1 MPSPSFSLNIGSMD
15 KGLRKL
21 LGTDTFLPYWLLLP
35 TLIFIGIFFL
45 MPLFNAILLSF
56 RTDNGAFTLDYFKR
70 MVKDVHF
77 IEALKYTFLLA
88 LTIVPLQ
95 VVTALAMALLINTG
109 FKGSRFFLYL
119 FALPLGISDLAAGL
133 IWLSIFTQHGFL
145 NSILYS
151 LGIIDKPIY
160 YISYQNI
167 GLTFLAVVVAE
178 HWRATAIV
186 MVILVAGLQMISKDY
201 LEAAEVLGARGWR
214 KIWYVILPLLKPS
227 LQSALII
234 RTIFALQTFAVV
246 LALAGDIIPVLS
258 GQAYFW
264 HFLYRNSH
272 IASAYAVFLMV
283 ISIAMTWG
291 YLRFL
296 RSRAEVVR
304 A

>member
-1 MPSPSFSLNIGSMD
+1 MNAR
-15 KGLRKL
+15 LRQL

-35 TLIFIGIFFL
+35 SFVFIGVFFL
-45 MPLFNAILLSF
+45 MPLFNAILLAF
-56 RTDNGAFTLDYFKR
+56 RSDTGVFTLEYFKR
-70 MVKDVHF
+70 MVGDVRF
-77 IEALKYTFLLA
+77 IETLKYTFLLTV
-88 LTIVPLQ
+88 TIVPLQ
-95 VVTALAMALLINTG
+95 VITALAMALLVNAG
-109 FKGSRFFLYL
+109 FKGSRFFLYI

-145 NSILYS
+145 NSILYA

-201 LEAAEVLGARGWR
+201 MEAAEVLGARGWR
-214 KIWYVILPLLKPS
+214 KVWYVVLPLLKPS

-258 GQAYFW
+258 GEAYFW

-272 IASAYAVFLMV
+272 IASAYAVFLMA
-283 ISIAMTWG
+283 ISIGMTWG

-296 RSRAEVVR
+296 RSRMEVIR

>member
-1 MPSPSFSLNIGSMD
+1 MNTR
-15 KGLRKL
+15 LRQV

-45 MPLFNAILLSF
+45 MPLFNAVILAF
-56 RTDNGAFTLDYFKR
+56 RSDEGVFTLEYFQR
-70 MVKDVHF
+70 MVGDVRF
-77 IEALKYTFLLA
+77 IEALKYTFFLA
-88 LTIVPLQ
+88 LTIVPIQ
-95 VVTALAMALLINTG
+95 VITALAMALLVNAG
-109 FKGSRFFLYL
+109 FRGSRFFLYI

-167 GLTFLAVVVAE
+167 GLTFLAVVAAE

-201 LEAAEVLGARGWR
+201 LEAAEVLGARGWK

-246 LALAGDIIPVLS
+246 LALAGDIIPVLA
-258 GQAYFW
+258 GEAYFW
-264 HFLYRNSH
+264 HFFYRNSH
-272 IASAYAVFLMV
+272 IASAYAVLLMV
-283 ISIAMTWG
+283 ISIGMTWF
-291 YLRFL
+291 YLKFL
-296 RSRAEVVR
+296 KSRMEVIR
-304 A
+304 G